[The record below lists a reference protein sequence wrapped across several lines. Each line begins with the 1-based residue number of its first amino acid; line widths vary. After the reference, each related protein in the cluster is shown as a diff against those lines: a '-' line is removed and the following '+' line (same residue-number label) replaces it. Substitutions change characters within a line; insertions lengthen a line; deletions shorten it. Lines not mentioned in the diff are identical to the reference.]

1 VLSVDGGIPKIETT
15 ILQDDSLSTNR
26 AKSIPENATI
36 RKEYIKCRKEICEYD
51 SAIKR
56 IFLVLDNVS
65 IHRSKKVR
73 QILLLRHPRIT
84 RVFLPTKSPDLNLIE
99 VRWMWLQRRA
109 INNNTFKSES
119 DIGEVVQDW
128 TTNYNQTHMKTITN
142 ILHKELIYSFT

>member
-1 VLSVDGGIPKIETT
+1 VFGVYDYTNDKMYTHCCYKSRNSKQFLDFIRRI
-15 ILQDDSLSTNR
+15 DSL
-26 AKSIPENATI
+26 
-36 RKEYIKCRKEICEYD
+36 YD

-73 QILLLRHPRIT
+73 QILLLRHPSIT
-84 RVFLPTKSPDLNLIE
+84 PVFLPTKSPDLNLIE

-109 INNNTFKSES
+109 INNSTFKGES
-119 DIGEVVQDW
+119 DIGKVVQDW
-128 TTNYNQTHMKTITN
+128 TTNYNETHMKTITN